1 MPERFLLFLGA
12 LCGLA
17 GVIASAAAAHV
28 SGDDNLKT
36 AAQFLLFHAP
46 LLAAAPAIVRSGA
59 VHRHIALLAL
69 MLVFIGVALF
79 SGQLAM
85 RALKDASLFA
95 MAAPTG
101 GTVLMLGWALLGVAA
116 LVPVRKSAAPPA

>member
-17 GVIASAAAAHV
+17 GVMTAAAAAHV

-46 LLAAAPAIVRSGA
+46 LLAAAPAIVRCGA

-69 MLVFIGVALF
+69 MLVFVGVALF
-79 SGQLAM
+79 SGQLALG
-85 RALKDASLFA
+85 ALKNASLFS

-101 GTVLMLGWALLGVAA
+101 GSLLMLGWALLGVAGLIPA
-116 LVPVRKSAAPPA
+116 RKPAAPSA

>member
-1 MPERFLLFLGA
+1 MPERLLLLLGA

-17 GVIASAAAAHV
+17 GVMTAAAAAHV

-46 LLAAAPAIVRSGA
+46 LLAAAPSIVRSGA

-69 MLVFIGVALF
+69 MLVFVGVALF
-79 SGQLAM
+79 SGQLAL
-85 RALKDASLFA
+85 RALKNASLFA

-101 GTVLMLGWALLGVAA
+101 GTLLMMGWALLGVSA
-116 LVPVRKSAAPPA
+116 LVPARKAPAP